1 MKNIILMLSMLVI
14 TSAQASTTQI
24 LDILKGTNTFFTSE
38 NVQGLNWK
46 VGDELN
52 FKLKMSFISGKMKMS
67 VAEVTESTITL
78 KQDINLSGQAQSC
91 VTKLNP
97 NNGETQSITC
107 NGQNQNIPNKDDLEI
122 IEMTNE
128 KITVPAGTFDSIHVK
143 IKQKSDNKIIE
154 QWVNMQE
161 LPITGMLKAISPSQ
175 FGNVVVELESF
186 KKN

>member
-1 MKNIILMLSMLVI
+1 MKNIIAIVSTLFALSTQAT
-14 TSAQASTTQI
+14 TSQLPT
-24 LDILKGTNTFFTSE
+24 ILKAADSFFKTE
-38 NVQGLNWK
+38 AVQGLNWK

-67 VAEVTESTITL
+67 VAEVTDSLITL
-78 KQDINLSGQAQSC
+78 KQDINLSGQSQSC

-122 IEMTNE
+122 VEMTNE